1 MLEAPERSVT
11 TSQRFS
17 IDTHRSR
24 ITFEAQYLQA
34 ITVRGELAG
43 VRGDITL
50 REEHPSEP
58 VIVAAMVD
66 VSTLATGVG
75 LRDRHLR
82 SASYFNIRRHPE
94 ASFRSVQ
101 SALHEV
107 SRASITGVMVIRGVA
122 REMVL
127 DVPHWHHDGRRLYA
141 RADARLRRSEFGVGW
156 TRALPWW
163 DLRRYLIADEVS
175 MRIEIEAE
183 VR

>member
-24 ITFEAQYLQA
+24 ITFEARYLQA

-43 VRGDITL
+43 VRGDVTL
-50 REEHPSEP
+50 REDYAAEP
-58 VIVAAMVD
+58 VVVAAMVD
-66 VSTLATGVG
+66 VTTLATGLR

-82 SASYFNIRRHPE
+82 SASYFNVRRYPE

-107 SRASITGVMVIRGVA
+107 SGASVTGIMLIRGMA
-122 REMVL
+122 REVTL
-127 DVPHWHHDGRRLYA
+127 DVPHWHRDGRRLYA
-141 RADARLRRSEFGVGW
+141 RAEARLRRSEFGVGW

-163 DLRRYLIADEVS
+163 DPRRSLIADEVR